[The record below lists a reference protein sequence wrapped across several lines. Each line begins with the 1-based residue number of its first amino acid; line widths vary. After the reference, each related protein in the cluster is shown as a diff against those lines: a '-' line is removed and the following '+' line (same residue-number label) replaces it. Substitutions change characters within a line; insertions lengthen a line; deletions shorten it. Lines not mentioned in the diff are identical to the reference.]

1 MAGKLLFS
9 FWWCILIPQHAK
21 GEHVMFTK
29 LAEKPVE
36 QEQPTRLPDVEQLVK
51 EHPELTREFIEDIV
65 DAERAI
71 AEGRT
76 IPYKFG

>member
-1 MAGKLLFS
+1 M
-9 FWWCILIPQHAK
+9 P
-21 GEHVMFTK
+21 TK
-29 LAEKPVE
+29 LAKKPVA
-36 QEQPTRLPDVEQLVK
+36 QELPTRLPDVEQLVK
-51 EHPELTREFIEDIV
+51 EHPELTREFIEDII

>member
-1 MAGKLLFS
+1 MS
-9 FWWCILIPQHAK
+9 AK
-21 GEHVMFTK
+21 HSK
-29 LAEKPVE
+29 KSVE
-36 QEQPTRLPDVEQLVK
+36 QWPDRKLPDIEQLVK
-51 EHPELTREFIEDIV
+51 EHPELTREFIEDII

>member
-1 MAGKLLFS
+1 MS
-9 FWWCILIPQHAK
+9 
-21 GEHVMFTK
+21 TK
-29 LAEKPVE
+29 LAKKSVE
-36 QEQPTRLPDVEQLVK
+36 QWPDRKLPDIEQLVK
-51 EHPELTREFIEDIV
+51 EHPELTREFIEDII

>member
-1 MAGKLLFS
+1 MS
-9 FWWCILIPQHAK
+9 
-21 GEHVMFTK
+21 TK
-29 LAEKPVE
+29 LAEKSVE

-51 EHPELTREFIEDIV
+51 EHPELTREFIEDII

>member
-9 FWWCILIPQHAK
+9 FWWCILIPQRTK
-21 GEHVMFTK
+21 GEHIMSTK

-36 QEQPTRLPDVEQLVK
+36 QKQPTRLPDVEQLVK

>member
-1 MAGKLLFS
+1 M
-9 FWWCILIPQHAK
+9 P
-21 GEHVMFTK
+21 TK
-29 LAEKPVE
+29 LAKKPAE

-51 EHPELTREFIEDIV
+51 EHPELTREFIEDII

>member
-1 MAGKLLFS
+1 MS
-9 FWWCILIPQHAK
+9 
-21 GEHVMFTK
+21 TK

-51 EHPELTREFIEDIV
+51 EHPELTREFLEDII
-65 DAERAI
+65 DAERSI